1 MRGDMVT
8 KCYAKECYSS
18 VLAVGY
24 ESVDL
29 QKKVVSYVF
38 RMIIPKNRIFY
49 RYMYYHFGDGH
60 LVCCH
65 IVGVEK
71 KSHVTIRFSKSI

>member
-29 QKKVVSYVF
+29 QKK
-38 RMIIPKNRIFY
+38 
-49 RYMYYHFGDGH
+49 
-60 LVCCH
+60 
-65 IVGVEK
+65 
-71 KSHVTIRFSKSI
+71 